1 MDSRHNNKG
10 DSNSL
15 LRLSGIVI
23 PEMMTYES
31 MIQRLMM

>member
-1 MDSRHNNKG
+1 MDNRDNNTS

-15 LRLSGIVI
+15 LRLNGTVV